1 MDAIPISWLFTAL
14 MFLILCS
21 AFFSSSETSMM
32 ALNRYRLKHLKQSG
46 HRGARKAYRLLSR
59 TDRLI
64 GLILIGNN
72 LVNIAAASLA
82 TVIAVRLYGDAGP
95 LIATGALT
103 VVILIFAEVTPKTFA
118 ALHPEKV
125 AFRAAYI
132 LQPLLVVLSPLVTVT
147 NAITNGIIKWLGGA
161 TESNQDD
168 DLSFEELRILVQE
181 SGGQIPKKRRGM
193 LMSIL
198 DLENVVVND
207 IMIPRNEMYGININD
222 NAQTLLD
229 QIRASEYTRVPLFRD
244 ELDDLVGMLHLRQS
258 SRFIVRAP
266 DDEANTNG
274 DALVLDKRAMIES
287 ANEPYFVPEGTPL
300 HTQLFNFQREKR
312 RIGIVVD
319 EYGVVLG
326 LVTMEDIL
334 EEIVGDYTTNF
345 TEQFADITDLGEG
358 NYVITGSAT
367 IRDINKQLEWDLPT
381 NGAKTLNGLI
391 LEQLEAFPDA
401 SGVSLALNEYQ
412 FEVLDIK
419 DNMISSVK
427 SRQFKKP
434 SKKHHD
440 ED

>member
-1 MDAIPISWLFTAL
+1 
-14 MFLILCS
+14 
-21 AFFSSSETSMM
+21 M

-147 NAITNGIIKWLGGA
+147 NAITNGIIKWLGGN

>member
-147 NAITNGIIKWLGGA
+147 NAITNGIIKWLGGN